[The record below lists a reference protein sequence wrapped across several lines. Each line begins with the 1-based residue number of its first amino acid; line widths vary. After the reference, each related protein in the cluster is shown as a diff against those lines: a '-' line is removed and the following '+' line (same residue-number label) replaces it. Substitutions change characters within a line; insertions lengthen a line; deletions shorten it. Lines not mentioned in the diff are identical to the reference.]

1 MARKQA
7 DPKSIR
13 VRKDGRHQL
22 LVYLDPELIKD
33 LKRFALDEDIHV
45 YEIVEQA
52 SRGWLA
58 ARSKSRRPRGSGKLT

>member
-7 DPKSIR
+7 GTKPIR

-22 LVYLDPELIKD
+22 LVYLDPELIKK

-52 SRGWLA
+52 SREWLE